1 MKTLPLLRR
10 IAKRMVNRGWTLS
23 VAESCTGGM
32 LGQFLSHLPGS
43 SRFFLGGII
52 AYSAESK
59 VNLLSI
65 DPVLINEKGTVN
77 EEVARK
83 MALGAKTS
91 FRSDWAL
98 STTGVAGPDPANHHP
113 PGTIFIGLASP
124 HGHLDVLSLVLPPAS
139 REKIRK
145 TSVVEA
151 LHFLLRHLEE
161 AEKK

>member
-1 MKTLPLLRR
+1 MKTLPLLRL
-10 IAKRMVNRGWTLS
+10 IAKKMVYRGWTVS

-32 LGQFLSHLPGS
+32 LGQYLTRLPGS

-52 AYSAESK
+52 AYQPESK

-65 DPVLINEKGTVN
+65 DRVVIHQKGTVN

-83 MALGAKTS
+83 MALGAKAA
-91 FRSDWAL
+91 FHSDWAI
-98 STTGVAGPDPANHHP
+98 STTGVAGPEPANHHP

-124 HGHLDVLSLVLPPAS
+124 LGNVDVLSLALPLSS

-145 TSVVEA
+145 TAVVEA

-161 AEKK
+161 AEEK